1 MAIGRL
7 SVKVGKAGKASPHAA
22 YIARLG
28 QYEKRREQGEKL
40 EASEFGNMPKW
51 AATNPLHLWEA
62 ADAYERKNG
71 TTYRELEIA
80 LPREM
85 NPAQRLE

>member
-28 QYEKRREQGEKL
+28 QYEKRLEQGEKL

-51 AATNPLHLWEA
+51 AATNPLHLWDA
-62 ADAYERKNG
+62 ADAYEVSL
-71 TTYRELEIA
+71 YRRISVA
-80 LPREM
+80 LTSGRE
-85 NPAQRLE
+85 AWVYVG